1 MDKLALTEYVTEY
14 ETTKYKACP
23 PAETVERLRAILR
36 NNGIETEETWIDS
49 GIEEI
54 CSVRVTV
61 KGTAIGQNGKGTN
74 REYALA
80 SGLAEFTER
89 LQTGYLFP
97 EETCAPFDRAWMEP
111 RTLGEAG
118 GALLGETLRS
128 IRQADGEDYDAAA
141 LEAYLDPWRFDA
153 RDGRMAVIPFRERK
167 TGRTRY
173 LPESILRAYY
183 FTNGSCAGNTREEAM
198 IQGLSEIAERYASLR
213 IMSGRLTP
221 PLIPDGAFAGIP
233 LLKKAVDAI
242 RGTGCE
248 LRVLDASLGM
258 GLPVVAAVLNDRRH
272 AKTILRFGSHP
283 RFEVALERC
292 LTEILQGRHIDRL
305 ETAPVFDF
313 DRDGDS
319 TGHLNVFNFMKAAL
333 GQFPIQ
339 IYGKTPSWDY
349 APFAPAP
356 ETRGGQLRFLLDLY
370 DRLDWNL
377 YVRDCSFLGFPSF
390 QLLVPGVSMVFN
402 FGKARQRESLQSF
415 RSALIRPDRWSYENQ
430 RAARRLAVGKM
441 GYLAES
447 SFSSLVGLPVYPK
460 LLGLEL
466 DAGLLAGL
474 LSLSLLDRKR
484 AALFLSHYCYGE
496 GGKVTGVYPLVQML
510 KGRMSGNVSSAM
522 ESICGERA
530 AAEAKDVIL
539 NPEKYLPVLTCPD
552 CEGCPSKPDCA
563 APQIRAL
570 CSRLIPVK

>member
-1 MDKLALTEYVTEY
+1 MDKLAVTEY
-14 ETTKYKACP
+14 DTTKYKACP
-23 PAETVERLRAILR
+23 PAETAERLRAILR
-36 NNGIETEETWIDS
+36 NNGIETEERWIDS
-49 GIEEI
+49 GIEDI

-61 KGTAIGQNGKGTN
+61 KGTTIGQNGKGTN

-80 SGLAEFTER
+80 SGLAELMER

-97 EETCAPFDRAWMEP
+97 EECCAPFDREWMEA
-111 RTLGEAG
+111 RALAEAG

-141 LEAYLDPWRFDA
+141 LEAYLDPWRSDA
-153 RDGRMAVIPFRERK
+153 QDGRMAVIPFRERK
-167 TGRTRY
+167 TGRTQY
-173 LPESILRAYY
+173 LPESMLRAYY
-183 FTNGSCAGNTREEAM
+183 FTNGSCAGNTGEEAM
-198 IQGLSEIAERYASLR
+198 VQGLSEIAERYASLR

-221 PLIPDGAFAGIP
+221 PPIPDEAFAGIP

-242 RGTGCE
+242 RGTGCG

-283 RFEVALERC
+283 RFEIALERC

-319 TGHLNVFNFMKAAL
+319 TGHRNVFNFMKAAL

-339 IYGKTPSWDY
+339 IYGKNPSWDY

-356 ETRGGQLRFLLDLY
+356 ETRGGQLQFLLDLY
-370 DRLDWNL
+370 DRLNWPI

-415 RSALIRPDRWSYENQ
+415 RSALVRPDRWSYENQ
-430 RAARRLAVGKM
+430 RAARRLAARKM

-447 SFSSLVGLPVYPK
+447 SFSSLAGLPVYPK
-460 LLGLEL
+460 FLGLEL

-484 AALFLSHYCYGE
+484 AALFLSPYCYGE
-496 GGKVTGVYPLVQML
+496 GGKVTDVYPLVQML
-510 KGRMSGNVSSAM
+510 KGHMSGNVISAM

-539 NPEKYLPVLTCPD
+539 NPEKYLPVMTCPD

-570 CSRLIPVK
+570 YSRLIPVK